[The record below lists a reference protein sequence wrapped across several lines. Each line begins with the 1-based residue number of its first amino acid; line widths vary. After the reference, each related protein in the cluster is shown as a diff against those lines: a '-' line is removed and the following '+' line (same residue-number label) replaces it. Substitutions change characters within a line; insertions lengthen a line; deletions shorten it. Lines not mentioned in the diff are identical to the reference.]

1 MDYRNTL
8 GYYFYSHIEDKIM
21 KRLVILGGGESGVG
35 TALLGKEKGFEVFV
49 SDKGIIKKK
58 YKDVLLNN
66 EIEFEEKKHTE
77 LKILNADL
85 VMKSPGIPDKVELIK
100 KIRTAN
106 IQVVS
111 EIEFASR
118 YTDATLVAITGS
130 NGKTTTATLTHHILS
145 QDLDVGLAGNIG
157 DSFAKQLLKENH
169 QNYVLE
175 VSSFQLDDI
184 SQFQPKIAVLTN
196 ITSDHLDR
204 YDYKFENYIASK
216 FRIVE
221 NQTSKD
227 YFIYDA
233 DDPIITEWLQE
244 HSIQSKLLPFSLKNE
259 IKEGAYYNNNEI
271 TIIIDNNKLIMPT
284 KNITLEGKHNIKNA
298 MAASTVAHLLKIRK
312 QTIRESLENFQGVEH
327 RLEHVLK
334 INKVQYINDSKA
346 TNVNATYFALESM
359 DAPTVW
365 IVGGVDKGNDYK
377 ELFPFVNEKV
387 KAIICLGIDNS
398 KLFEAFGNMVDIIVE
413 TQFMSEAVK
422 IAYKVTEAG
431 DNVLL
436 SPACASFDLFE
447 NYEDRGRQFKYAVRN
462 L

>member
-1 MDYRNTL
+1 
-8 GYYFYSHIEDKIM
+8 M

-35 TALLGKEKGFEVFV
+35 TALLGKAKGYDVFV
-49 SDKGIIKKK
+49 SDKGKIKEK
-58 YKDVLLNN
+58 YRDVLLNN
-66 EIEFEEKKHTE
+66 EIEFEDEQHTE
-77 LKILNADL
+77 SKILNADI
-85 VMKSPGIPDKVELIK
+85 VMKSPGIPGKVALVKEIRAAGIK
-100 KIRTAN
+100 
-106 IQVVS
+106 VVS
-111 EIEFASR
+111 EIEFASNF
-118 YTDATLVAITGS
+118 TDATLVAITGS
-130 NGKTTTATLTHHILS
+130 NGKTTTATLTHHLLK
-145 QDLDVGLAGNIG
+145 QTLDVGLAGNIG
-157 DSFAKQLLKENH
+157 DSFAKQILEKNH
-169 QNYVLE
+169 ENYVLE

-184 SQFQPKIAVLTN
+184 HNFKPKIAVLTN
-196 ITSDHLDR
+196 ITPDHLDR

-221 NQTSKD
+221 NQTKDD

-233 DDPIITEWLQE
+233 DDEVISEKMKNHP
-244 HSIQSKLLPFSLKNE
+244 IQSKKLPFSLKRE
-259 IKEGAYYNNNEI
+259 IEEGAYYKDKNIII
-271 TIIIDNNKLIMPT
+271 TIDNNKIIMPT
-284 KNITLEGKHNIKNA
+284 ENITLEGKHNVKNA

-387 KAIICLGIDNS
+387 KAIICLGVDNK
-398 KLFEAFGNMVDIIVE
+398 KLYEAFGNMVDIIVE
-413 TQFMSEAVK
+413 TQYMSEAVK
-422 IAYKVTEAG
+422 IAYKVAEGG

-447 NYEDRGRQFKYAVRN
+447 NYEDRGRQFKEAVRN